1 MDMVYGFTAVITPA
15 SATQPITYTWQA
27 TGQNPITH
35 TGSLSDV
42 VTFSWHVT
50 GPQIITVTAANGL
63 NEPVTAVHTITIETI
78 TVDEWWLYL
87 PFINK

>member
-1 MDMVYGFTAVITPA
+1 MDYGFTAVITPTT
-15 SATQPITYTWQA
+15 ATQPITYTWQA